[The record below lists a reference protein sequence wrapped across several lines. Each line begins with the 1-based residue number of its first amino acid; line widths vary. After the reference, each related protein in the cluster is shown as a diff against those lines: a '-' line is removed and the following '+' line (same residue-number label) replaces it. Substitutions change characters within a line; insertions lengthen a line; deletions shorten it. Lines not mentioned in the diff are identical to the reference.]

1 MTSTLLDSAPVAA
14 GAGAGALLTIEGLTQ
29 HFGDVA
35 ALTDVSFTVDAH
47 TVQALIGPNGAGKTT
62 LFNTITGSLRPDS
75 SRVHLQGRRI
85 DRMAPQRIARLGM
98 VRSFQSIRMF
108 KGLTVYE
115 SLLISRPRERRWS
128 VRASQAKVGRMLERM
143 RLADVADR
151 NCNDLPLL
159 AQRRIEVARALMTDP
174 TMILLDEPSAGA
186 TVPERRALVELIAE
200 LKAAGTTVMVI
211 EHNVPFVMQVSDR
224 MVVLDFGK
232 KVAEGTPVEIAKNPI
247 VQEIY
252 LVSDDD
258 GAGEPGARNASRA

>member
-1 MTSTLLDSAPVAA
+1 MSTLPNSAPVPA
-14 GAGAGALLTIEGLTQ
+14 GAGTGAILAIEGLTQ
-29 HFGDVA
+29 RFGGVA
-35 ALTDVSFTVDAH
+35 ALTDVSFSVDAR

-62 LFNTITGSLRPDS
+62 LFNAITGFLRPDS
-75 SRVHLQGRRI
+75 GRAYFKGRRI
-85 DRMAPQRIARLGM
+85 DGMAPQRIARLGM

-115 SLLISRPRERRWS
+115 SLLVSRPRERRWS
-128 VRASQAKVGRMLERM
+128 VSASQAKAGRMLERM

-151 NCNDLPLL
+151 VCSDLPLL
-159 AQRRIEVARALMTDP
+159 AQRRVEVARALMIDP

-252 LVSDDD
+252 LGSDEVQG
-258 GAGEPGARNASRA
+258 GA

>member
-1 MTSTLLDSAPVAA
+1 M
-14 GAGAGALLTIEGLTQ
+14 
-29 HFGDVA
+29 
-35 ALTDVSFTVDAH
+35 SF
-47 TVQALIGPNGAGKTT
+47 K
-62 LFNTITGSLRPDS
+62 
-75 SRVHLQGRRI
+75 GRRI
-85 DRMAPQRIARLGM
+85 DGMTPQRIAQLGM

-115 SLLISRPRERRWS
+115 SLLVSRPRERRWS

-151 NCNDLPLL
+151 VCSDLPLL
-159 AQRRIEVARALMTDP
+159 AQRRVEVARALMTDP

-186 TVPERRALVELIAE
+186 TVPERHALVELIAE

-232 KVAEGTPVEIAKNPI
+232 KVADGTPVEIAGNPI
-247 VQEIY
+247 VREIY
-252 LVSDDD
+252 LGSNEEQG
-258 GAGEPGARNASRA
+258 GA

>member
-1 MTSTLLDSAPVAA
+1 MTSTSPNSAPAPA
-14 GAGAGALLTIEGLTQ
+14 PAGAGALLTIEGLTQ
-29 HFGDVA
+29 HFGGVA
-35 ALTDVSFTVDAH
+35 ALTEVSFTVDVH

-62 LFNTITGSLRPDS
+62 LFNAITGFLRPDS
-75 SRVHLQGRRI
+75 GRVHFKGRRI
-85 DRMAPQRIARLGM
+85 DRMAPQHIARLGM

-115 SLLISRPRERRWS
+115 SLLVSRPRERRWS
-128 VRASQAKVGRMLERM
+128 VRASQAKVGRVLERM

-151 NCNDLPLL
+151 ICNDLPLL
-159 AQRRIEVARALMTDP
+159 AQRRVEVARALMTDP

-186 TVPERRALVELIAE
+186 TVPERHALVELIAE

-232 KVAEGTPVEIAKNPI
+232 KVAEGTPAEIAENPI

-252 LVSDDD
+252 LGSDEEQG
-258 GAGEPGARNASRA
+258 GA

>member
-1 MTSTLLDSAPVAA
+1 M
-14 GAGAGALLTIEGLTQ
+14 
-29 HFGDVA
+29 A
-35 ALTDVSFTVDAH
+35 ALTDVSFSVDAH

-62 LFNTITGSLRPDS
+62 LFNAITGFLRPDS
-75 SRVHLQGRRI
+75 GRVSFKGRRI
-85 DRMAPQRIARLGM
+85 DGMTPQRIARLGM

-115 SLLISRPRERRWS
+115 SLLVSRPRERRWS

-151 NCNDLPLL
+151 VCSDLPLL
-159 AQRRIEVARALMTDP
+159 AQRRVEVARALMTDP

-186 TVPERRALVELIAE
+186 TVPERHALVELIAE

-224 MVVLDFGK
+224 LVVLDFGK
-232 KVAEGTPVEIAKNPI
+232 KVADGTPVEIAGNPI
-247 VQEIY
+247 VREIY
-252 LVSDDD
+252 LGSNEEQG
-258 GAGEPGARNASRA
+258 GA

>member
-29 HFGDVA
+29 HFGGVA

-62 LFNTITGSLRPDS
+62 LFNAITGFLRPDS
-75 SRVHLQGRRI
+75 GRVHFQGRRI

-252 LVSDDD
+252 LGSDEVQG
-258 GAGEPGARNASRA
+258 GA